1 MKKLVFM
8 ILFIVFNF
16 TVSPFL
22 SFDKDQSSGDRQ
34 PASMSKKTWAFNY
47 KDLSKKPFQIKKEAA
62 SYEEAYKSASR
73 ECFQQLTGG
82 KYPGEEKGLD
92 IIDICANPKI

>member
-1 MKKLVFM
+1 MHGEVCEGSIFRRL
-8 ILFIVFNF
+8 
-16 TVSPFL
+16 
-22 SFDKDQSSGDRQ
+22 
-34 PASMSKKTWAFNY
+34 AF
-47 KDLSKKPFQIKKEAA
+47 
-62 SYEEAYKSASR
+62 SYEEAFKSASH